1 MNLQGTPKHF
11 TWDLALI
18 GYLRQAAQ
26 HRFAWGAHDCAR
38 FAAGAVQAQ
47 TGQALALPQWAS
59 KREAIA
65 LLRQHGSLQAAVDAY
80 LPRRKGAAWAQRGDV
95 VLVRT
100 PKAPH
105 AFLAVA
111 DAGLWWA
118 PSRKGLI
125 TGPLRHARVAWAV
138 GMVAP
143 EEVATQ
149 EVAHA

>member
-1 MNLQGTPKHF
+1 MNPQGAPKHY

-18 GYLRQAAQ
+18 AYLRQQ
-26 HRFAWGAHDCAR
+26 SGKRFAWGAHDCAR

-47 TGQALALPQWAS
+47 TGQALPLPEWAD
-59 KREAIA
+59 KRQAVA
-65 LLRQHGSLQAAVDAY
+65 LLRHHGSLQAAVDAH
-80 LPRRKGAAWAQRGDV
+80 LPRRKTAAYAQRGDV

-100 PKAPH
+100 PNAPH

-118 PSRKGLI
+118 PSRRGLI

-138 GMVAP
+138 GAVQP
-143 EEVATQ
+143 EEL
-149 EVAHA
+149 AHA

>member
-1 MNLQGTPKHF
+1 MQGTPKTY

-18 GYLRQAAQ
+18 AYLRQATGK
-26 HRFAWGAHDCAR
+26 RFAWGPHDCAR

-47 TGQALALPQWAS
+47 TGQPLPLPQWAN
-59 KREAIA
+59 KREAVA
-65 LLRQHGSLQAAVDAY
+65 LLRQHGSLQKAVDAH
-80 LPRRKGAAWAQRGDV
+80 LPRRRTAAYAQRGDV
-95 VLVRT
+95 VLVRP

-125 TGPLRHARVAWAV
+125 TGPLRFARVAWAV
-138 GMVAP
+138 GRVELDETGVAC
-143 EEVATQ
+143 A
-149 EVAHA
+149 

>member
-1 MNLQGTPKHF
+1 MNTTGTKKHYA
-11 TWDLALI
+11 WDLALMA
-18 GYLRQAAQ
+18 YLRQAAGQ
-26 HRFAWGAHDCAR
+26 RFAWGQNDCAR

-47 TGQALALPQWAS
+47 TGQPVALPQWANR
-59 KREAIA
+59 REAIA

-80 LPRRKGAAWAQRGDV
+80 LPRRKAPAYAQRGDV
-95 VLVRT
+95 VLVRA
-100 PKAPH
+100 PAAPH

-138 GMVAP
+138 GLVDLA
-143 EEVATQ
+143 ETAGA
-149 EVAHA
+149 AHA